1 MGVLRVSKK
10 AVSLADA
17 EEVLE
22 ASRKF
27 EYPFGER
34 VHYVANEDFYT
45 EKSKVVRTLS
55 NIFKKAAEE
64 KTGNK
69 IPPHAHFDNFILE
82 HEELIA
88 RSQEPDNFGAF
99 KYIIGVDLT
108 TNVESLRIS
117 AQFAVG
123 LPANDSLKSYGLN
136 YVEDEDDTPLNSK
149 KIQFF
154 AIWHEYAHLTGCKE
168 PQADMIAA
176 LMCRQNFEDTAI
188 LELIADSRII
198 KTLCG
203 HEDVLN
209 KYGWQTTQ
217 ALDYVIGLDQDT
229 IDSLNEFNMWEVAEM
244 DFDNQKTASATALYH
259 LINKYEETYDE
270 TATTVSVSKMIPVCE
285 ALIDETNF
293 EENSANEAFLRRLL
307 LAMKRVKKHISPI
320 TEQDL
325 NAAKDRK
332 TFISEI
338 PESLIPIGERLSLPV
353 PSDLSPGQ

>member
-1 MGVLRVSKK
+1 MGVLRASKK
-10 AVSLADA
+10 AVSLTDA
-17 EEVLE
+17 EELLK
-22 ASRKF
+22 ASKSIK
-27 EYPFGER
+27 YPFGER

-55 NIFKKAAEE
+55 DIFKTAAEE
-64 KTGNK
+64 KTGNP
-69 IPPHAHFDNFILE
+69 IPSYAHFDNFILE

-99 KYIIGVDLT
+99 KYIIGVDLE

-136 YVEDEDDTPLNSK
+136 YVDDEDDTPLNSK
-149 KIQFF
+149 KVQFF

-176 LMCRQNFEDTAI
+176 LICRQNFEDTDI

-198 KTLCG
+198 KTLSG

-229 IDSLNEFNMWEVAEM
+229 IDNLDEFNMWEVAEL
-244 DFDNQKTASATALYH
+244 DFDNQQTASATALYH
-259 LINKYEETYDE
+259 LINKYEETYNE
-270 TATTVSVSKMIPVCE
+270 TASTVSVSKMIPVCE
-285 ALIDETNF
+285 ALIEDTEF
-293 EENSANEAFLRRLL
+293 EDNSVTEAFLKRLL

-320 TEQDL
+320 TDQDL
-325 NAAKDRK
+325 EAAKDRK
-332 TFISEI
+332 TFLSEI
-338 PESLIPIGERLSLPV
+338 PESLTPKGAPGFLPP